1 MGALP
6 KRKISKQRK
15 HNRRSH
21 DALKQ
26 PGLSIC
32 PDCKKT
38 KPAHAVCPNCG
49 TYKGTQVIKVS

>member
-15 HNRRSH
+15 ANRRSH
-21 DALKQ
+21 DALKK

-32 PDCKKT
+32 PSCKKE
-38 KPAHAVCPNCG
+38 KMSHGVCPNCG
-49 TYKGTQVIKVS
+49 TYKGTQVIKVK

>member
-15 HNRRSH
+15 NNRRSH
-21 DALKQ
+21 DALKH

-32 PDCKKT
+32 PECKKM
-38 KPAHAVCPNCG
+38 KPAHAVCSNCG

>member
-15 HNRRSH
+15 GNRRSH
-21 DALKQ
+21 DAIKN

-32 PDCKKT
+32 PTCKKE
-38 KPAHAVCPNCG
+38 KAAHAVCPNCG
-49 TYKGTQVIKVS
+49 SYKGTQVIKVK